1 MASGKKRRWGT
12 VIARHD
18 EEGNVTAYVARY
30 VDPTD
35 HTHRI
40 SKQFQPEYLT
50 QAYQW
55 LDEESYLVVLHNK
68 GISEWTPPSM
78 RKEQHHGTGMLF
90 EEWVEEYFREYGK
103 THTLRGRTKRRT
115 SLAKR
120 RVLLYFTGRRLTAIT
135 ENDIQRWVGRLEH
148 DIDTPNGR
156 ETTMRMMKRLM
167 KAACNRGLIEKN
179 PCTYVTRKGKPT
191 KRDVE
196 PLTSTEVAILA
207 NAMPEYTRLAVWLS
221 LLVGG
226 LRAGEICGLRLR
238 DIDLNNRVLTV
249 RHSVDRGD
257 EDCGPYQL
265 CAPKTKRSSRTLP
278 IPATL
283 VPIIEE
289 HIRTHC
295 PDRNPGTML
304 FHAGND
310 VNAILPPPTLQ
321 QQFKVAK
328 KNISRKDVT
337 FHTLRATHATMF
349 MVKGGTIRETMDEL
363 GHEDMDV
370 AVGYYQR
377 IVPEHRKEVA
387 ERIAEEYI
395 GMMMSDEDSI
405 EREIRN
411 LDDEIERMREE
422 RRKLTLLLNGRQ
434 TTTDTCGPS
443 DH

>member
-40 SKQFQPEYLT
+40 SKQFRPEYLT

-90 EEWVEEYFREYGK
+90 EEWVEEYFREYVK

-120 RVLLYFTGRRLTAIT
+120 RVLRYFTGRKLTAIT
-135 ENDIQRWVGRLEH
+135 ENDIQRWVGRLER

-167 KAACNRGLIEKN
+167 KAACDRGLIEKN
-179 PCTYVTRKGKPT
+179 PCTYVIREGKPT

-196 PLTSTEVAILA
+196 PLTSTEVAVLA

-226 LRAGEICGLRLR
+226 
-238 DIDLNNRVLTV
+238 
-249 RHSVDRGD
+249 
-257 EDCGPYQL
+257 
-265 CAPKTKRSSRTLP
+265 
-278 IPATL
+278 
-283 VPIIEE
+283 
-289 HIRTHC
+289 
-295 PDRNPGTML
+295 
-304 FHAGND
+304 
-310 VNAILPPPTLQ
+310 
-321 QQFKVAK
+321 
-328 KNISRKDVT
+328 
-337 FHTLRATHATMF
+337 
-349 MVKGGTIRETMDEL
+349 
-363 GHEDMDV
+363 
-370 AVGYYQR
+370 YYQR
-377 IVPEHRKEVA
+377 IVPEHRKDVA
-387 ERIAEEYI
+387 ERVAEEYI

-422 RRKLTLLLNGRQ
+422 RRKLTMLLNGRQ